1 MNIRQMIKIIFPDD
15 IYCIRCGKII
25 DSTRTYSLC
34 DDCIRNFHWTNKK
47 TCHKCGKLMDEEGV
61 YSLCK
66 DCRNMDHYFT
76 QGFTC
81 LMYGLYEKELV
92 LAFKYGKQGYLG
104 EKLGEILK
112 DRLEPEFENGLNIDI
127 IIPVPIHKKR
137 LRQRGFNQ
145 AELMA
150 KPLSKAWGLA
160 FDNKTLIRTKNTTA
174 MSSLDPL
181 ERRSNIAGA
190 FVIDKGQEGG
200 VKDKSILLVDDVYT
214 TGSTLDECSRVL
226 LEGGAKDVYV
236 LTLAAGAN

>member
-1 MNIRQMIKIIFPDD
+1 MIIRQIIKIIFPDD

-34 DDCIRNFHWTNKK
+34 DDCIRNFHWTNNK
-47 TCHKCGKLMDEEGV
+47 TCNKCGKLMDEEGV

-66 DCRNMDHYFT
+66 DCRNMDHYFA

-81 LMYGLYEKELV
+81 LMYGLYEKEL
-92 LAFKYGKQGYLG
+92 LWAFKYGKQGYLG

-112 DRLEPEFENGLNIDI
+112 DRLEPEFEKGLNIDV
-127 IIPVPIHKKR
+127 IIPVPIHKKK

-150 KPLSKAWGLA
+150 KPLSKAWGLV
-160 FDNKTLIRTKNTTA
+160 FDKKALIRTKSTSA

-181 ERRSNIAGA
+181 ERRANVAGA
-190 FVIDKGQEGG
+190 FVIDKGQEGV

-214 TGSTLDECSRVL
+214 TGSTVDECSRVL
-226 LEGGAKDVYV
+226 LDAGAKDVYV